1 MVKHLPGFHNA
12 FFVWLK
18 LIQGTCVDTHKV
30 EPVCWKQEVFHESAV
45 SPAVWSLLWCS
56 YSGLLQKQPN
66 VIIPFIWHVCWGG
79 QSLLLGCRGHL
90 RFYVLYKVIFKEP
103 FLRKFSIMWT
113 WWQKKE
119 KASFINCFTKY
130 SMSVV
135 AFKNPTN
142 LNDHSSETS
151 CSFTGLNNGWTS
163 ARDDWKTRVPCGHQF
178 EATTQSHQINK

>member
-135 AFKNPTN
+135 VFQKSDQLEWPFLRNILLLYWFKQWLNISQGWLENPRSVWSPVWSDN
-142 LNDHSSETS
+142 
-151 CSFTGLNNGWTS
+151 
-163 ARDDWKTRVPCGHQF
+163 AVP
-178 EATTQSHQINK
+178 SD

>member
-56 YSGLLQKQPN
+56 YSGLLQKQLN

-90 RFYVLYKVIFKEP
+90 RFYVLYKVIFKEIFNHVDMMAKKRKGVIHQLLHQIQYVGCCFQKSDQLEWP
-103 FLRKFSIMWT
+103 FLRNILLLYWFKQWLNISQG
-113 WWQKKE
+113 WQE
-119 KASFINCFTKY
+119 NPR
-130 SMSVV
+130 SVWSPV
-135 AFKNPTN
+135 WSDNA
-142 LNDHSSETS
+142 
-151 CSFTGLNNGWTS
+151 
-163 ARDDWKTRVPCGHQF
+163 VP
-178 EATTQSHQINK
+178 SD